1 MKGRLAENCMLGL
14 LRSDYENWDFL
25 ITQRTH
31 VINFHYFIRL
41 HRSPL
46 CFRNYLLLV
55 AFPAA
60 CLR

>member
-14 LRSDYENWDFL
+14 LRSGYENWGFL

-41 HRSPL
+41 HSSPL
-46 CFRNYLLLV
+46 CSRNY
-55 AFPAA
+55 P
-60 CLR
+60 

>member
-31 VINFHYFIRL
+31 VINFHYFDRL
-41 HRSPL
+41 HM
-46 CFRNYLLLV
+46 
-55 AFPAA
+55 
-60 CLR
+60 

>member
-31 VINFHYFIRL
+31 VINFHYFLR
-41 HRSPL
+41 RRKSPL
-46 CFRNYLLLV
+46 YSRNHFGLV

-60 CLR
+60 YPM